1 MPDFTSLTTQE
12 RTFKVL
18 FQYLDPIVAAGEIYE
33 PQYKDVWTFYLQL
46 ERTLY
51 PWLKPYY
58 QNAFHLTNSTEGR
71 GIVICIGNHQFQYA
85 ATTIRAIREVLKS
98 TLPIEVFY
106 IRENDLTPARRLYLE
121 TEFENLVTR
130 QVVSRIND
138 RYTRFGGWALKPY
151 AVLTS
156 SFSEVILMDA
166 DSYFFKK
173 PDMLFDDAGYRKT
186 GTLFFYDR
194 TLFSGWETG
203 RNWLSSFL
211 PTMSSL
217 VETTRWWNFKSAHEQ
232 ESGVVVINKKRSLLG
247 LLATCKMNDKKERD
261 QVTYKHVHGDKET
274 FWVGYEMVQTP
285 YSFIKTYGGVIG
297 GLGDAGDPSMVCGN
311 QLHFGVDRQPLWFN
325 GGLLRDKNQWPDR
338 YLKFTHYAEG
348 NDWEFGTSCIKD
360 TDRIREFTAEEQKIA
375 AKFVELDQL
384 RRKDEE
390 KIQQGLWKPTVH
402 FDKEK
407 EKEGV
412 VEIDPLVGKEV
423 PKEP

>member
-1 MPDFTSLTTQE
+1 MTFLKSALGQSLKAKLLTTPETIPDFAALTTQE

-33 PQYKDVWTFYLQL
+33 PQYQEVWTFYLQL

-51 PWLKPYY
+51 PWLQPYY

-106 IRENDLTPARRLYLE
+106 IRENDLSPARRLYLE
-121 TEFENLVTR
+121 TEFENVVTR
-130 QVVSRIND
+130 QIISRVND
-138 RYTRFGGWALKPY
+138 WYTRFGGWALKPY
-151 AVLTS
+151 AVLAS

-211 PTMSSL
+211 PTMSSI

-261 QVTYKHVHGDKET
+261 QVTYKRVHGDKEVKEIQIVT
-274 FWVGYEMVQTP
+274 
-285 YSFIKTYGGVIG
+285 I
-297 GLGDAGDPSMVCGN
+297 L
-311 QLHFGVDRQPLWFN
+311 
-325 GGLLRDKNQWPDR
+325 
-338 YLKFTHYAEG
+338 THGA
-348 NDWEFGTSCIKD
+348 
-360 TDRIREFTAEEQKIA
+360 KISN
-375 AKFVELDQL
+375 
-384 RRKDEE
+384 
-390 KIQQGLWKPTVH
+390 
-402 FDKEK
+402 
-407 EKEGV
+407 
-412 VEIDPLVGKEV
+412 
-423 PKEP
+423 